1 MIMKINNNK
10 LMESLQIDFENAAS
24 VLDSLGRINKV
35 PETKWVETLKEY
47 VKWEKKVFG
56 ENMEWDA
63 MEMEKEDVE
72 FIKKNNIKWNWM
84 YE

>member
-1 MIMKINNNK
+1 MKINNNK
-10 LMESLQIDFENAAS
+10 LMESLQIDFENAAG

-35 PETKWVETLKEY
+35 PETEWVETLKEY
-47 VKWEKKVFG
+47 VKWEKKEFG

-72 FIKKNNIKWNWM
+72 FIKTNKIKWNWM
-84 YE
+84 E

>member
-10 LMESLQIDFENAAS
+10 LMESLQIDFENAAG

-35 PETKWVETLKEY
+35 PETEWVETLKEY
-47 VKWEKKVFG
+47 VKWEKKEFG

-72 FIKKNNIKWNWM
+72 FIKTNKIKWNWM
-84 YE
+84 E

>member
-1 MIMKINNNK
+1 M
-10 LMESLQIDFENAAS
+10 
-24 VLDSLGRINKV
+24 
-35 PETKWVETLKEY
+35 
-47 VKWEKKVFG
+47 G
-56 ENMEWDA
+56 ENMEWDE

>member
-10 LMESLQIDFENAAS
+10 LMESVQIDFENAAG

-35 PETKWVETLKEY
+35 PETEWVETLKEY
-47 VKWEKKVFG
+47 VKWEKKEFG

-72 FIKKNNIKWNWM
+72 FIKTNKIKWNWM
-84 YE
+84 E

>member
-1 MIMKINNNK
+1 MKINNNK
-10 LMESLQIDFENAAS
+10 LMERLQTDFENAAG

-35 PETKWVETLKEY
+35 PATEWVDVLKKY
-47 VKWEKKVFG
+47 VKWEQKEMG

-63 MEMEKEDVE
+63 MEMDKEDVQ

-84 YE
+84 E

>member
-10 LMESLQIDFENAAS
+10 LMESLQIDFENAAG

-35 PETKWVETLKEY
+35 PETEWVETLKEY
-47 VKWEKKVFG
+47 VKWEKKEFG

>member
-1 MIMKINNNK
+1 
-10 LMESLQIDFENAAS
+10 MESLQIDFENAAS